1 MPKSDGSESPQSKVG
16 REFLRTID
24 PKDFFNN
31 GGWRSGAANYLHRR
45 YPDLW
50 PNKESARNTIR
61 YLTGSMGQKKRTGNR
76 YDIFHIDIDVKEDF
90 SWQTPF
96 IIPSGIKEM
105 LVIGDIHGVYMDQGA
120 INEACEVGAGIDTCY
135 INGDLLDNTQ
145 LSRWA
150 KQKDAPILT
159 TEFQV
164 TRELLEQLAKRFK
177 KIYFKEG
184 NHDAWLSR
192 KLCEKSDQ
200 YPAEVSDKIQET
212 VTLESFLHF
221 TDLGI
226 TKIHGLQETRFG
238 DLSILHGHEKSGAGS
253 PLNLAQGILTW
264 WQRYEKRWDVK
275 ILVNHHHW
283 VDEIKKVNYED
294 KTGYAWANGCLCDTR
309 PKYHPYGRHLTGCA
323 IATQNNGVA
332 DIKLF
337 RV

>member
-1 MPKSDGSESPQSKVG
+1 MPGSESSQAKVG
-16 REFLRTID
+16 REFLKTFD
-24 PKDFFNN
+24 PKDFYNN
-31 GGWRSGAANYLHRR
+31 GGWKSGAADYLHRR

-50 PNKESARNTIR
+50 PTKESARNTLR
-61 YLTGSMGQKKRTGNR
+61 YLTLNKVNNKNTKHKAEFFK
-76 YDIFHIDIDVKEDF
+76 IEIDLKEDF
-90 SWQTPF
+90 SWQTPL
-96 IIPSGIKEM
+96 ILPSGISE
-105 LVIGDIHGVYMDQGA
+105 IAIFGDTHGDYMNQYA
-120 INEACEVGAGIDTCY
+120 INEACEVASGVKTLV

-150 KQKDAPILT
+150 KQKDSPILSS
-159 TEFQV
+159 EFYHVKQ
-164 TRELLEQLAKRFK
+164 LLEQLRKRFDN
-177 KIYFKEG
+177 IYFKKG
-184 NHDAWLSR
+184 NHDQWLAR
-192 KLCEKSDQ
+192 KLSEKGDQ
-200 YPAEVSDKIQET
+200 YPTEVSDKIQEK
-212 VTLESFLHF
+212 VTLEEFLKF
-221 TDLGI
+221 SEYGI
-226 TKIHGLQETRFG
+226 KVIHDLQEIRFG

-323 IATQNNGVA
+323 IATQSNGIA
-332 DIKLF
+332 DVKLF